1 MTLPHKKRS
10 HRRPEVHW
18 NPHASAV
25 PTPLRL
31 ALVCATAV
39 VTLLL
44 GTARGQ
50 AQDPGY
56 FPTTPAAVD
65 KMLALADVKAGDFV
79 IDLGCGDGRIN
90 VTAAR
95 RTGARG
101 LGVDFDPQR
110 VVEAEENARQAD
122 VADKVTFRKENLF
135 DTDISQ
141 ASVLTL
147 YLSLKINIALRTR
160 ILQMMKPGAR
170 VLSNDFNMGDWLPD
184 RWERVESRV
193 VYLWV
198 VPAKVAG
205 DWHVTRTRAGR
216 PRSFDLALAQ
226 QFQELNGSA
235 TIDGQPVPV
244 RDALVAGERVGF
256 AIDVG
261 NDGGMRF
268 DGRLVDGRLEGE
280 GWTATRKLPPKP

>member
-1 MTLPHKKRS
+1 MTFPQTKHH
-10 HRRPEVHW
+10 HRRREVHR
-18 NPHASAV
+18 NPHGFSATT
-25 PTPLRL
+25 PAPLRL
-31 ALVCATAV
+31 APICAAGAIV
-39 VTLLL
+39 LLL

-95 RTGARG
+95 RTGAHG
-101 LGVDFDPQR
+101 LGVDFNPQR
-110 VVEAEENARQAD
+110 IVEAEENARQAG
-122 VADKVTFRKENLF
+122 VADKVTFRKEDLF

-147 YLSLKINIALRTR
+147 YLSLKINIALRPR

-170 VLSNDFNMGDWLPD
+170 VLSNDFNMGDWPPD
-184 RWERVESRV
+184 RWERVEQRV
-193 VYLWV
+193 VYLWI

-205 DWHVTRTRAGR
+205 DWHVTYSRAGGA
-216 PRSFDLALAQ
+216 RSFDLALAQ
-226 QFQELNGSA
+226 QFQELSGSA
-235 TIDGQPVPV
+235 TIDGRAVPV

-256 AIDVG
+256 AVNVG

-268 DGRLVDGRLEGE
+268 DGRLVDDRLEGD
-280 GWTATRKLPPKP
+280 GWTATRK

>member
-1 MTLPHKKRS
+1 MTFPHTKRS

-18 NPHASAV
+18 NPHALTT

-31 ALVCATAV
+31 AIVCATGV
-39 VTLLL
+39 VALLL

-56 FPTTPAAVD
+56 FPTTPAAVE
-65 KMLALADVKAGDFV
+65 KMLALADVKAGDFL

-110 VVEAEENARQAD
+110 IVEAEENARQAD

-147 YLSLKINIALRTR
+147 YLSLKINIALRPR
-160 ILQMMKPGAR
+160 ILQMMKPGTR

-184 RWERVESRV
+184 RWERVENRV

-205 DWHVTRTRAGR
+205 DWHVTRTRGR
-216 PRSFDLALAQ
+216 PPSFDLTLAQ

-235 TIDGQPVPV
+235 TIDGQSVPV

-268 DGRLVDGRLEGE
+268 EGRLVDGRLEGD
-280 GWTATRKLPPKP
+280 GWTATRK

>member
-1 MTLPHKKRS
+1 MAFPHTKRS
-10 HRRPEVHW
+10 HW
-18 NPHASAV
+18 NPHAITASM
-25 PTPLRL
+25 PLRL
-31 ALVCATAV
+31 AIVCASGV
-39 VTLLL
+39 VALLL
-44 GTARGQ
+44 GTARGH

-65 KMLALADVKAGDFV
+65 KMLALAEVKPGDFV

-110 VVEAEENARQAD
+110 IVEAEENARQAG

-147 YLSLKINIALRTR
+147 YLSLKINIALRPR
-160 ILQMMKPGAR
+160 ILQMMKPGTR

-193 VYLWV
+193 LYLWV

-205 DWHVTRTRAGR
+205 DWHVTRTRAGG

-235 TIDGQPVPV
+235 TIDGQAVPV

-256 AIDVG
+256 VIDVG
-261 NDGGMRF
+261 KDGGMRF
-268 DGRLVDGRLEGE
+268 EGRLVDGRLEGD
-280 GWTATRKLPPKP
+280 GWTATRK

>member
-1 MTLPHKKRS
+1 MTLPQTKRRH
-10 HRRPEVHW
+10 HRCEGHL
-18 NPHASAV
+18 NPHDFSATAPV
-25 PTPLRL
+25 PLRL
-31 ALVCATAV
+31 ALVCAAAAIV
-39 VTLLL
+39 LLL

-65 KMLALADVKAGDFV
+65 KMLALAEVKAGDFV

-110 VVEAEENARQAD
+110 IVEAEENAKQAG

-135 DTDISQ
+135 NTDISQ

-147 YLSLKINIALRTR
+147 YLSLKINIALRPR
-160 ILQMMKPGAR
+160 ILQMMKPGTR

-205 DWHVTRTRAGR
+205 DWHVTYTRAGAA
-216 PRSFDLALAQ
+216 RSFDLALAQ
-226 QFQELNGSA
+226 QFQELSGTA
-235 TIDGQPVPV
+235 TIDGRAEPV
-244 RDALVAGERVGF
+244 RDARVAGERVGF
-256 AIDVG
+256 AVNVG
-261 NDGGMRF
+261 DDEGMRF
-268 DGRLVDGRLEGE
+268 EGGLVDGRLEGG
-280 GWTATRKLPPKP
+280 GWTATRK

>member
-1 MTLPHKKRS
+1 
-10 HRRPEVHW
+10 
-18 NPHASAV
+18 
-25 PTPLRL
+25 
-31 ALVCATAV
+31 
-39 VTLLL
+39 
-44 GTARGQ
+44 
-50 AQDPGY
+50 
-56 FPTTPAAVD
+56 
-65 KMLALADVKAGDFV
+65 MLALADVKAGDFV

-110 VVEAEENARQAD
+110 IVEAGVNARQTG

-147 YLSLKINIALRTR
+147 YLSLKINIALRPR
-160 ILQMMKPGAR
+160 ILQMMKPGTR

-184 RWERVESRV
+184 RWERVENRV

-205 DWHVTRTRAGR
+205 DWHVTSARAEGA
-216 PRSFDLALAQ
+216 RSFDLALAQ
-226 QFQELNGSA
+226 QFQELSGSA
-235 TIDGQPVPV
+235 TIDGRAEPV
-244 RDALVAGERVGF
+244 RDAFVAGERVGF
-256 AIDVG
+256 VVNVG
-261 NDGGMRF
+261 KDGGMRF
-268 DGRLVDGRLEGE
+268 EGRLVDGRLEGD
-280 GWTATRKLPPKP
+280 GWTATRK

>member
-1 MTLPHKKRS
+1 MTFPQAERS
-10 HRRPEVHW
+10 HGRRGVHW
-18 NPHASAV
+18 NPHV
-25 PTPLRL
+25 LTTPTSLSR
-31 ALVCATAV
+31 ALVCATGLIA
-39 VTLLL
+39 LLL
-44 GTARGQ
+44 GTDRGQ

-65 KMLALADVKAGDFV
+65 KMLALADVKGGDFV

-90 VTAAR
+90 VMAAR

-110 VVEAEENARQAD
+110 IVEAKENARQAG

-135 DTDISQ
+135 DTDFSQ

-147 YLSLKINIALRTR
+147 YLSLKINIALRPR
-160 ILQMMKPGAR
+160 ILKMMKPGTR

-184 RWERVESRV
+184 RWERVEKRV

-205 DWHVTRTRAGR
+205 DWNVMYARAGGA
-216 PRSFDLALAQ
+216 RSFDLALVQ

-235 TIDGQPVPV
+235 TIDGRAVPV
-244 RDALVAGERVGF
+244 RDGLVAGERVGF